1 MVQVLDL
8 ISLLSQAS
16 GHILFIASIISLI
29 VQVPFIFFSNSLIIN
44 NDGKDTV
51 EVHLRTEL
59 NFISAPFARYKPN
72 VGGIIHV
79 AIDLQF
85 VVGRIEKNEDE
96 KIVIKWESP
105 LMIRKHGT
113 PRLLI
118 CQLDTKPR
126 IIGYAI
132 DYKKLE

>member
-1 MVQVLDL
+1 MDDDVDQAKAGDRVGIALRNTEE
-8 ISLLSQAS
+8 SFLSQ
-16 GHILFIASIISLI
+16 GSLI
-29 VQVPFIFFSNSLIIN
+29 VK
-44 NDGKDTV
+44 NDGTDTV

-85 VVGRIEKNEDE
+85 VVGRIEKNNEE

-118 CQLDTKPR
+118 CQLDAKPR